1 MSVDDRYNRLAN
13 NIGTD
18 FKNKDKATE
27 LYSFHCGACGYKNVH
42 DVSELVCGCGNKL
55 KGRLVFRKVGDT
67 AIYDTRKKGARR

>member
-13 NIGTD
+13 DIGTD
-18 FKNKDKATE
+18 FKKKGKATE

-42 DVSELVCGCGNKL
+42 DVSALVCGCGNEL
-55 KGRLVFRKVGDT
+55 KGRLVFHKVGDT